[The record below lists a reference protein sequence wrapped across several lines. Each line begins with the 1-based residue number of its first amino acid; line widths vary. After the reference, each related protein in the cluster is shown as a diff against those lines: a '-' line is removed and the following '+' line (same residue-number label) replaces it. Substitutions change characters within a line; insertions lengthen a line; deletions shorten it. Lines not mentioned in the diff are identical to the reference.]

1 MPTQSLQKMT
11 LQNRGEH
18 MEIIS
23 FVNQKGGT
31 AKTTSCLNIGA
42 ALALAGRSVLLVDLD
57 PQGSLTK
64 CAGYRDLSDLPTAYE
79 VIKGD
84 VDINDAIIKTSGN
97 YDLLPN
103 DIRMSSAE
111 IELISAPGRDYLLKE
126 ALEDLNKAYD
136 YILID
141 CSPSLNILTL
151 MALTAC
157 NGYIVPMA
165 AQFMPLD
172 GLAQLQKTTEIVKK
186 RLNKSLELYG
196 VLVTQYDSRRSLD
209 KEILKAI
216 QARFPEET
224 FNTVVRNNSKLAEAP
239 TFGKDIFQYE
249 PRSAGASAYKEIAEE
264 IINRLEKESKDNA

>member
-1 MPTQSLQKMT
+1 MK
-11 LQNRGEH
+11 
-18 MEIIS
+18 IIS

-31 AKTTSCLNIGA
+31 AKTTSCLNLGA
-42 ALALAGRSVLLVDLD
+42 ALAQYGKYVLLIDLD

-64 CAGYRDLSDLPTAYE
+64 CAGYRDLSDMPTTYE
-79 VIKGD
+79 VIKGEI
-84 VDINDAIIKTSGN
+84 DINDAIIQTSAG

-103 DIRMSSAE
+103 DIRMSGAE

-126 ALEDLNKAYD
+126 ALENLIELYD

-157 NGYIVPMA
+157 DGYIVPIA

-186 RLNKSLELYG
+186 RLNKALELYG
-196 VLVTQYDSRRSLD
+196 VLVTMYDSRRSLD
-209 KEILKAI
+209 KEILRAI
-216 QARFPEET
+216 KERFPEET
-224 FNTVVRNNSKLAEAP
+224 FNTVIRNNSKLAEAP

-249 PRSAGASAYKEIAEE
+249 PKSPGATAYKEIALEL
-264 IINRLEKESKDNA
+264 INRLERES